1 MGDHTRDQYAR
12 RERCLDIDHQDHSAF
27 DVIREP
33 EEDGT
38 PAVFVM
44 LGWLH
49 AVGIILSA
57 AIIYAA
63 LLWFAKLFLAP

>member
-12 RERCLDIDHQDHSAF
+12 RARCLDIDHQDHTAY

-44 LGWLH
+44 RGWFYFCMAIGLAVWALFFWAIGWL
-49 AVGIILSA
+49 
-57 AIIYAA
+57 
-63 LLWFAKLFLAP
+63 